1 MATRIEWTGQS
12 FEPGTRY
19 YTTVRAVNSIG
30 LQTEVS
36 SDGFVLDDSPPVVGV
51 VYNTGHHN
59 DVIYQSAFNPV
70 QFSWHGFDDEHS
82 FIDSYSIAY
91 VVNDEKALE
100 NKSMVFTDIGLFNS
114 VLYTGQI
121 KHKDKIIALLKA
133 KDKAGHESSTVI
145 SRPLLIDATPPESFL
160 CTKFAAVVH
169 QNITDIAK
177 DEFVWS
183 QAISSQ
189 LHDILKIE
197 VVVRD
202 IRLGFRAYLTIDHL
216 FMVLPFTVNNDGSVV
231 SEYTYLSHEQ
241 RKRNISVHVYD
252 IKPHTKMIVKISK
265 CSKFTIVTN
274 GTGGEIMG
282 QQISPDTVSICV
294 QAIDLESGIKLIS
307 TGIGSVL
314 DGLEIQSLWSV
325 SSSLYDVI
333 QGNFTHGMQVFIK
346 AEIENHAGLKSV
358 LRSNVL
364 IIDHTAPFIQNMH
377 GFIKY
382 LSTVNQAM
390 VTVMSTWKSVDEESK
405 IKYCE
410 YCIGK

>member
-1 MATRIEWTGQS
+1 MTTRIDWTGHS

-36 SDGFVLDDSPPVVGV
+36 SDGFVLDDNPPVVGV
-51 VYNTGHHN
+51 VYNTGHYS
-59 DVIYQSAFNPV
+59 DVIYQSAYNPV
-70 QFSWHGFDDEHS
+70 RFSWHGFNDEHS
-82 FIDSYSIAY
+82 FVDSYSIAY
-91 VVNDEKALE
+91 VVNDEKPLE
-100 NKSMVFTDIGLFNS
+100 NESMVFTDIGLSNS
-114 VLYTGQI
+114 VLYTGQVE
-121 KHKDKIIALLKA
+121 HKNKIIALLKA
-133 KDKAGHESSTVI
+133 KDKAGHESSTVR
-145 SRPLLIDATPPESFL
+145 SRTLYIDATPPESFL
-160 CTKFAAVVH
+160 CTKFVPVEH
-169 QNITDIAK
+169 QDITDIDK

-183 QAISSQ
+183 QTIPSQ
-189 LHDILKIE
+189 IHDILKIE

-202 IRLGFRAYLTIDHL
+202 IRLGFRAYLTIDDL
-216 FMVLPFTVNNDGSVV
+216 FMVLPFTVNADGSVV
-231 SEYTYLSHEQ
+231 SEYTYLSQEQ
-241 RKRNISVHVYD
+241 RTRNISVHVYD
-252 IKPHTKMIVKISK
+252 IKPHTKMIAKISK
-265 CSKFTIVTN
+265 CSEFTIVKN
-274 GTGGEIMG
+274 GTGEIMA

-294 QAIDLESGIKLIS
+294 PAIDLESGIKLIS

-325 SSSLYDVI
+325 SSSLHDVI

>member
-1 MATRIEWTGQS
+1 MTTRIEWTGQS

-19 YTTVRAVNSIG
+19 YITVRAVNSIG

-59 DVIYQSAFNPV
+59 DVIYQSAFSPV

-91 VVNDEKALE
+91 VVNDEKPLE
-100 NKSMVFTDIGLFNS
+100 NESMVFTDIGLSNS

-121 KHKDKIIALLKA
+121 KHKDTIIALLRA
-133 KDKAGHESSTVI
+133 KDKAGHGSSTVT
-145 SRPLLIDATPPESFL
+145 SRPLHIDATPPESFL

-169 QNITDIAK
+169 QNITDISK

-183 QAISSQ
+183 QAIPSQ
-189 LHDILKIE
+189 LYDISKIE
-197 VVVRD
+197 VVVHD
-202 IRLGFRAYLTIDHL
+202 IRLGFRAYLTIDDL
-216 FMVLPFTVNNDGSVV
+216 FMVLPFTVNADGSVV
-231 SEYTYLSHEQ
+231 SEYTYLSQEQ
-241 RKRNISVHVYD
+241 RTRNISVHVYD
-252 IKPHTKMIVKISK
+252 IKPHTKMIAKISK
-265 CSKFTIVTN
+265 CSKFTIGKN
-274 GTGGEIMG
+274 GTGEIMA

-294 QAIDLESGIKLIS
+294 PVIDLESGIKLIS

-314 DGLEIQSLWSV
+314 DGLEIQSLRSV
-325 SSSLYDVI
+325 SSSLHDVI

-382 LSTVNQAM
+382 LSTDNQTM
-390 VTVMSTWKSVDEESK
+390 VTAMSIWKSVDEESK

>member
-1 MATRIEWTGQS
+1 MTTQIDWTGHS
-12 FEPGTRY
+12 FELGTRY

-51 VYNTGHHN
+51 VYNTGHHK
-59 DVIYQSAFNPV
+59 DVTYQSAFSPV
-70 QFSWHGFDDEHS
+70 QFSWNGFDDEHS

-91 VVNDEKALE
+91 VVNDEKPSE
-100 NKSMVFTDIGLFNS
+100 NESMMFTDIGLSNS
-114 VLYTGQI
+114 VLYSGQVE
-121 KHKDKIIALLKA
+121 HKNKIIALLKA
-133 KDKAGHESSTVI
+133 EDKAGHESSTVM
-145 SRPLLIDATPPESFL
+145 SRPLYIDATPPESFL
-160 CTKFAAVVH
+160 CTKFVAVVH
-169 QNITDIAK
+169 QDITDISK

-183 QAISSQ
+183 QTIPSQ

-197 VVVRD
+197 VVIRD
-202 IRLGFRAYLTIDHL
+202 IRLGFRGYLTIDDL
-216 FMVLPFTVNNDGSVV
+216 FMVLPFTVNTDGSVV

-252 IKPHTKMIVKISK
+252 IKPHTKMIAKISK
-265 CSKFTIVTN
+265 CSKFTIVKN
-274 GTGGEIMG
+274 GTGAIMA

-294 QAIDLESGIKLIS
+294 PAIDLESGIKIIS

-314 DGLEIQSLWSV
+314 DGLEIQSLRSV
-325 SSSLYDVI
+325 SSSLHDVI
-333 QGNFTHGMQVFIK
+333 EGNFTHGMPVFIK

-364 IIDHTAPFIQNMH
+364 IIDHTAPLLQNIN

-382 LSTVNQAM
+382 LSTENQTM

>member
-1 MATRIEWTGQS
+1 
-12 FEPGTRY
+12 
-19 YTTVRAVNSIG
+19 
-30 LQTEVS
+30 
-36 SDGFVLDDSPPVVGV
+36 
-51 VYNTGHHN
+51 
-59 DVIYQSAFNPV
+59 
-70 QFSWHGFDDEHS
+70 
-82 FIDSYSIAY
+82 
-91 VVNDEKALE
+91 
-100 NKSMVFTDIGLFNS
+100 MVFTDIGLSNS

-121 KHKDKIIALLKA
+121 KHKDTLIALLKA
-133 KDKAGHESSTVI
+133 KDKAGHESSTVT
-145 SRPLLIDATPPESFL
+145 SRPLHIDATPPESFL

-183 QAISSQ
+183 QAILSQ

-202 IRLGFRAYLTIDHL
+202 IRLGFRAYLIIDDL
-216 FMVLPFTVNNDGSVV
+216 FMVLPFTVNADGSVV
-231 SEYTYLSHEQ
+231 SEYTYLSREQ
-241 RKRNISVHVYD
+241 RSRNISVHVYD
-252 IKPHTKMIVKISK
+252 IKPHTKMIAKISK
-265 CSKFTIVTN
+265 CSEFTIVKN
-274 GTGGEIMG
+274 GTGEIMA

-314 DGLEIQSLWSV
+314 DGLEIQSLRSV
-325 SSSLYDVI
+325 SSSLHDVI

-364 IIDHTAPFIQNMH
+364 IIDHTAPFIQNMN

-382 LSTVNQAM
+382 LSTDNQTM
-390 VTVMSTWKSVDEESK
+390 VTAMSTWKSVDEESK

>member
-1 MATRIEWTGQS
+1 MTTRIDWTGHS

-59 DVIYQSAFNPV
+59 DVTYQSAFNPV

-91 VVNDEKALE
+91 VVNDEQLSE
-100 NKSMVFTDIGLFNS
+100 NESMVFTDIGLSNS

-121 KHKDKIIALLKA
+121 NHKDTIIALLKA
-133 KDKAGHESSTVI
+133 KDKAGHESAIVM
-145 SRPLLIDATPPESFL
+145 SRSLYIDATPPESFL
-160 CTKFAAVVH
+160 CTKFGTIEH
-169 QNITDIAK
+169 QDITDIPK

-183 QAISSQ
+183 QTIPSQ
-189 LHDILKIE
+189 LHDIWKIQ

-202 IRLGFRAYLTIDHL
+202 IRLGFRAYLIIDDL
-216 FMVLPFTVNNDGSVV
+216 FMVLPFTVNADGSVV
-231 SEYTYLSHEQ
+231 SEYTYLSQEQ
-241 RKRNISVHVYD
+241 RSRNVSVHVYD
-252 IKPHTKMIVKISK
+252 IKPYTKMIAKISK
-265 CSKFTIVTN
+265 CSKFTIGKN
-274 GTGGEIMG
+274 GTGEIMA

-294 QAIDLESGIKLIS
+294 PAIDLESGIKLIS

-314 DGLEIQSLWSV
+314 DGLEIQSLRSV
-325 SSSLYDVI
+325 SSSLHDVI
-333 QGNFTHGMQVFIK
+333 QGNFTHVMQVFIK

-358 LRSNVL
+358 LRSKVI
-364 IIDHTAPFIQNMH
+364 IIDHTAPLIQNIH

-382 LSTVNQAM
+382 LSTENQTM
-390 VTVMSTWKSVDEESK
+390 VTVMSTWKSLDEEST

>member
-1 MATRIEWTGQS
+1 MTTRIDWTGHS

-19 YTTVRAVNSIG
+19 YTTVRALNSIG

-59 DVIYQSAFNPV
+59 DVTYQSAFNPV

-91 VVNDEKALE
+91 AVNDEQLSE
-100 NKSMVFTDIGLFNS
+100 NESMVFTDIGLSNS
-114 VLYTGQI
+114 ILYTGQVE
-121 KHKDKIIALLKA
+121 HKSKIIALLKA
-133 KDKAGHESSTVI
+133 KDKTGHESAIVM
-145 SRPLLIDATPPESFL
+145 SRSLYIDATPPESLL
-160 CTKFAAVVH
+160 CTKFGTIEH
-169 QNITDIAK
+169 QNITDIPK

-183 QAISSQ
+183 QTIPSQ
-189 LHDILKIE
+189 LHDIWKIQ

-202 IRLGFRAYLTIDHL
+202 IRLGFRAYLIIDDL
-216 FMVLPFTVNNDGSVV
+216 FMVLPFTVNADGSVV

-241 RKRNISVHVYD
+241 RTRNISIHVYD
-252 IKPHTKMIVKISK
+252 IKPYTKIIAKISK
-265 CSKFTIVTN
+265 CSKFTIGKN
-274 GTGGEIMG
+274 GTGEIMA

-294 QAIDLESGIKLIS
+294 PAIDLESGIKLIY

-314 DGLEIQSLWSV
+314 DGLEIQSLRSV
-325 SSSLYDVI
+325 SSSLHDVI

-358 LRSNVL
+358 LRSKVL
-364 IIDHTAPFIQNMH
+364 IIDHTAPLIQNIH

-382 LSTVNQAM
+382 LSTENQTM
-390 VTVMSTWKSVDEESK
+390 VTVMSTWKSLDEEST

>member
-1 MATRIEWTGQS
+1 MTTRIEWTGQS

-19 YTTVRAVNSIG
+19 YITVRAVNSIG

-59 DVIYQSAFNPV
+59 DVIYQSAFSPV

-91 VVNDEKALE
+91 VVNDEKPLE
-100 NKSMVFTDIGLFNS
+100 NESMVFTDIGLSNS

-121 KHKDKIIALLKA
+121 KHKDTIIALLRA
-133 KDKAGHESSTVI
+133 KDKAGHGSSTVT
-145 SRPLLIDATPPESFL
+145 SRPLHIDATPPESFL

-169 QNITDIAK
+169 QNITDISK

-183 QAISSQ
+183 QAIPSQ
-189 LHDILKIE
+189 LHDISKIE
-197 VVVRD
+197 VVVHD
-202 IRLGFRAYLTIDHL
+202 IRLGFRAYLTIDDL
-216 FMVLPFTVNNDGSVV
+216 FMVLPFTVNADGSVV
-231 SEYTYLSHEQ
+231 SEYTYLSQEQ
-241 RKRNISVHVYD
+241 RTRNISVHVYD
-252 IKPHTKMIVKISK
+252 IKPHTKMIAKISK
-265 CSKFTIVTN
+265 CSKFTIGKN
-274 GTGGEIMG
+274 GTGEIMA

-294 QAIDLESGIKLIS
+294 PVIDLESGIKLIS

-314 DGLEIQSLWSV
+314 DGLEIQSLRSV
-325 SSSLYDVI
+325 SSSLHDVI

-382 LSTVNQAM
+382 LSTDNQTM
-390 VTVMSTWKSVDEESK
+390 VTAMSIWKSVDEESK